1 MKPLLGAMFAVSA
14 LIGPNP
20 ARADASDVEHAKYA
34 VVLSAGDIE
43 IRDYAPHIVA
53 ETTVAGERAAAIRE
67 GFRAIADYIFG
78 NNVPAKKIAMT
89 APVTQQA
96 GEKVAMTAPVEQ
108 QSDAGSWRVRFVM
121 PASYTMETLPRP
133 KNPAVKL
140 AAVGAKRMAAIR
152 FSGLAGDEDLQSHK
166 ARLDAYIAE
175 KKLKPRGAPTYAFYD
190 PPWTL
195 PWNRRNEIL
204 IEVAG
209 K

>member
-1 MKPLLGAMFAVSA
+1 MKLPLGALIAVSA
-14 LIGPNP
+14 LVGQSP

-34 VVLSAGDIE
+34 VVSSAGDIE

-53 ETTVAGERAAAIRE
+53 ETIVAGERAAAIRE
-67 GFRAIADYIFG
+67 GFRAVAEYIFG

-96 GEKVAMTAPVEQ
+96 GEKIAMTAPVEQ
-108 QSDAGSWRVRFVM
+108 QSDADSWKVRFVM
-121 PASYTMETLPRP
+121 PASYTMETLPKP
-133 KNPAVKL
+133 NNPAVKL
-140 AAVGAKRMAAIR
+140 VAVAGKRVAAIR
-152 FSGLAGDEDLQSHK
+152 FSGLAGEEDLQTRK
-166 ARLDAYIAE
+166 AQLDAFIARQ
-175 KKLKPRGAPTYAFYD
+175 KLKPRGTPTYAFYD

-195 PWNRRNEIL
+195 PWNRRNEVL